1 MALFGE
7 RKSPPPAPAGST
19 GADVPNL
26 IDQADNNEP
35 GRTAYPDFVE
45 AKSNTVNTS
54 ITPAPIGHRGF
65 ARASTTTYDNKPA
78 DPNLVLK

>member
-1 MALFGE
+1 VALFGIQ
-7 RKSPPPAPAGST
+7 KAPPPAPVGST

-35 GRTAYPDFVE
+35 DRSAFPDFVE
-45 AKSNTVNTS
+45 SAAGTVNTS
-54 ITPAPIGHRGF
+54 ISQVPVGQKGHR
-65 ARASTTTYDNKPA
+65 RASTDTYNNKPA